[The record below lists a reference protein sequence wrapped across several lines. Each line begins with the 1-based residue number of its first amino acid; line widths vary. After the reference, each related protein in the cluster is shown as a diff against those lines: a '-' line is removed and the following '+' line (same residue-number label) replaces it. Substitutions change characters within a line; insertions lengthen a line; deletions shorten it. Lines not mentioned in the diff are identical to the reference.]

1 METTLEQVFV
11 NFSKRE
17 IKILDNEGYDRVVN
31 WKWDKEGLEGFTET
45 VSTIQNTVDPDMLT
59 YCFSVKE

>member
-1 METTLEQVFV
+1 MTDLEQVFI

-17 IKILDNEGYDRVVN
+17 IKLMDNEGNDKVVN
-31 WKWDKEGLEGFTET
+31 WRWDDEGLEGFTET
-45 VSTIQNTVDPDMLT
+45 VSEIQDILDPDMLT